1 MNRPHAP
8 GAPARQRAVLTPA
21 VLVPACLAPAWLVA
35 AIFAAAVLATTVLA
49 AAGGCASTA
58 PTALAR
64 AQARAEQADRLLPA
78 AVEDSLLAAEQSL
91 PTAARVGLW
100 ARRFLAGTGITYVF
114 GPSPGGYVAGRD
126 LVRDHRQD
134 CISLL
139 YRCGELARARD
150 HRDAVAVALA
160 TRFAGA
166 DPESVVAA
174 DGSVDYDSPA
184 HLDYSLDMIRSGHW
198 GQDVTA
204 QVGVAAADTV
214 GTSRYPAGSFAY
226 VPKAALDVAALR
238 EGDVVWFVLDP
249 GVPSVRKLR
258 DQYGLVIGH
267 VGLVIVEDG
276 QPWLVHAAVSGLSGR
291 YEGGTVVK
299 VPLAEYLGRVEK
311 FAGVMVTRF

>member
-1 MNRPHAP
+1 MIPPAICEPPCRRRAAP
-8 GAPARQRAVLTPA
+8 
-21 VLVPACLAPAWLVA
+21 VA
-35 AIFAAAVLATTVLA
+35 LMLAVLATVVLA
-49 AAGGCASTA
+49 SAGGCAATG
-58 PTALAR
+58 TDALAR
-64 AQARAEQADRLLPA
+64 AQARAEHADRLLPV
-78 AVEDSLLAAEQSL
+78 AVEDSLLAVEQSL

-100 ARRFLAGTGITYVF
+100 ARRYLAGTGIRYVF
-114 GPSPGGYVAGRD
+114 GPSPDGYVAERD

-150 HRDAVAVALA
+150 HRDAIALA
-160 TRFAGA
+160 LGTRFAGA

-174 DGSVDYDSPA
+174 DGGVDYDSPA

-198 GQDVTA
+198 GRDVTA
-204 QVGVAAADTV
+204 QVGVAAVDTV
-214 GTSRYPAGSFAY
+214 GTSRYPAGSFSY
-226 VPKAALDVAALR
+226 VPKAAFEAATLR

-249 GVPSVRKLR
+249 GVPSARKLR

-276 QPWLVHAAVSGLSGR
+276 RPWLVHAAVSGLSGW

-299 VPLAEYLGRVEK
+299 VPLTEYLGRVEK

>member
-1 MNRPHAP
+1 MHLSMHQSD
-8 GAPARQRAVLTPA
+8 G
-21 VLVPACLAPAWLVA
+21 
-35 AIFAAAVLATTVLA
+35 AAAAGPDVRRARRARTLVTSAAVALSIVVLA
-49 AAGGCASTA
+49 AAGGCAAA
-58 PTALAR
+58 PPGALVR
-64 AQARAEQADRLLPA
+64 AQARAETADRLLPV
-78 AVEDSLLAAEQSL
+78 AVEDSLLAAEQAL

-114 GPSPGGYVAGRD
+114 GPAPDGYVAEQA

-166 DPESVVAA
+166 DPESVVTA
-174 DGSVDYDSPA
+174 DGGVDYGHPS

-198 GQDVTA
+198 GRDVTA
-204 QVGVAAADTV
+204 QAGAAAVDTV
-214 GTSRYPAGSFAY
+214 GTSRYPAGGFAY
-226 VPKAALDVAALR
+226 VPKAALDAAALR
-238 EGDVVWFVLDP
+238 EGDVVWLVLDP
-249 GVPSVRKLR
+249 AVPSARKLR

-267 VGLVIVEDG
+267 VGLIIVEDG
-276 QPWLVHAAVSGLSGR
+276 RPWLVHAAVSGLGGW

-299 VPLAEYLGRVEK
+299 VPLSEYLGRVEK

>member
-1 MNRPHAP
+1 MVALM
-8 GAPARQRAVLTPA
+8 VLT
-21 VLVPACLAPAWLVA
+21 A
-35 AIFAAAVLATTVLA
+35 AG
-49 AAGGCASTA
+49 GGCASTA
-58 PTALAR
+58 AGGAGGAGTGTDAKTAALAR
-64 AQARAEQADRLLPA
+64 AQARAEAADRLLGA
-78 AVEDSLLAAEQSL
+78 AVEDSLLLGEQTL
-91 PTAARVGLW
+91 PTATRVGLW
-100 ARRFLAGTGITYVF
+100 ARRFLAADGVRYVF
-114 GPSPGGYVAGRD
+114 GPAPDGYVAERE

-150 HRDAVAVALA
+150 HRDAIAVALA

-166 DPESVVAA
+166 VPDEVV
-174 DGSVDYDSPA
+174 DSEGRVDYDHAA

-198 GQDVTA
+198 GADITP
-204 QVGVAAADTV
+204 QVGAAVSDTV

-226 VPKAALDVAALR
+226 VPKSALQETSLR

-249 GVPSVRKLR
+249 AVPSARRLR

-276 QPWLVHAAVSGLSGR
+276 RPWLVHAAVSGLSGW

-299 VPLAEYLGRVEK
+299 VPLGEYLARVER
-311 FAGVMVTRF
+311 FAGVMVTRM